1 MISTSKYVLFKVHSE
16 YSVLSILL
24 IIKIVPWRKSRAQC
38 HNPLFLWFTT
48 CVDQLS
54 YRTIGSKPV
63 VQSQKHSCCFDGFER
78 LLKKGEIM
86 SSNTDLNPD
95 TPTLTRHLLDTLMKR
110 TDVEGAELVSLLVTI
125 QSIVKNISS
134 AVRRAGISKLFG
146 AQGST
151 NVQGEE
157 QQKLDILANQVSTQ
171 NHLTSQKHSIKTKP
185 LYKPSCRFSS
195 ISFGILTPVVS

>member
-1 MISTSKYVLFKVHSE
+1 M
-16 YSVLSILL
+16 
-24 IIKIVPWRKSRAQC
+24 
-38 HNPLFLWFTT
+38 
-48 CVDQLS
+48 
-54 YRTIGSKPV
+54 
-63 VQSQKHSCCFDGFER
+63 
-78 LLKKGEIM
+78 
-86 SSNTDLNPD
+86 NPD

-157 QQKLDILANQVSTQ
+157 QQKLDILANQV
-171 NHLTSQKHSIKTKP
+171 KRFGSIFKYFDTFIW
-185 LYKPSCRFSS
+185 RFSS
-195 ISFGILTPVVS
+195 ISYAIPIPVAS